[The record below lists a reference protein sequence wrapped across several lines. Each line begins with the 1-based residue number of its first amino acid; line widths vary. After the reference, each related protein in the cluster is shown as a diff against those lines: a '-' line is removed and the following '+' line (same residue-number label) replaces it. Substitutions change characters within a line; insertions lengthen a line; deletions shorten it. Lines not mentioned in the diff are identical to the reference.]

1 MMPVF
6 KVVLT
11 DQVFPTV
18 EVEREMLRAID
29 AEIEIL
35 DDPSPQAI
43 AARAADA
50 DALLTTYAAIDG
62 RLMGSLLRC
71 RIIARYGIGVDNI
84 DLDAAKERGIVVTN
98 VPDYCVDEVA
108 DHTIALLLAA
118 TRKVV
123 SGDRVVRSGGWG
135 ISELRPIHRL
145 RSRILGLVGF
155 GHIGRAVSVR
165 ASALGLSVRIYDP
178 FIGDEVTEGLNV
190 ERVEDL
196 DDLLRTS
203 DIVSIHA
210 PLVPATK
217 GMLDAQAIA
226 KMKEGAVLINTSRG
240 PIVETK
246 AVTDALRTGRLG
258 AAALDVFDSEP
269 PDPAAID
276 GLHNLVA
283 TPHSAFYSEESIE
296 ESQRKAA
303 QAIVDVLQGRDPRYR
318 VV

>member
-1 MMPVF
+1 MMTAF

-35 DDPSPQAI
+35 DDSSHESI
-43 AARAADA
+43 ARRATDA
-50 DALLTTYAAIDG
+50 DALLTTYAAIDA
-62 RLMGSLLRC
+62 RLMESLVRC

-108 DHTIALLLAA
+108 DHTIALLLTA
-118 TRKVV
+118 TRKIVA
-123 SGDRVVRSGGWG
+123 GDRVVRSGGWG

-145 RSRILGLVGF
+145 RSRTLGLVGF

-165 ASALGLSVRIYDP
+165 ANALGLSVKIYDP
-178 FIGDEVTEGLNV
+178 YIAETATEGLDV
-190 ERVEDL
+190 QRVDDL
-196 DDLLRTS
+196 DELLRQS
-203 DIVSIHA
+203 DIVSVHA
-210 PLVPATK
+210 PLVPATS
-217 GMLDAQAIA
+217 GMFDATAIA
-226 KMKEGAVLINTSRG
+226 KMKDGAVLINTSRG
-240 PIVETK
+240 PIVQTA
-246 AVTDALRTGRLG
+246 AVTDALRAGRLG

-269 PDPAAID
+269 PDPAAIE
-276 GLHNLVA
+276 GLDNLVA
-283 TPHSAFYSEESIE
+283 TPHSAFYSEESIQ

-303 QAIVDVLQGRDPRYR
+303 EAIVDVLQGRAPRYR
-318 VV
+318 IV

>member
-1 MMPVF
+1 MMTAF

-35 DDPSPQAI
+35 DDSSRESI
-43 AARAADA
+43 GRRATDA
-50 DALLTTYAAIDG
+50 DALLTTYAAIDA
-62 RLMGSLLRC
+62 RLMESLVRC

-108 DHTIALLLAA
+108 DHTIALLLTA
-118 TRKVV
+118 TRKIVA
-123 SGDRVVRSGGWG
+123 GDRVVRSGGWG

-145 RSRILGLVGF
+145 RSRTLGLVGF

-165 ASALGLSVRIYDP
+165 ANALGLSVKIYDP
-178 FIGDEVTEGLNV
+178 YIAETATEGLDV
-190 ERVEDL
+190 QRVDDL
-196 DDLLRTS
+196 DELLRQS
-203 DIVSIHA
+203 DIVSVHA
-210 PLVPATK
+210 PLVPATS
-217 GMLDAQAIA
+217 GMFDAAAIA
-226 KMKEGAVLINTSRG
+226 NMKDGAVLINTSRG
-240 PIVETK
+240 PIVETA
-246 AVTDALRTGRLG
+246 AVTDALRAGRLG

-269 PDPAAID
+269 PDPAAIE
-276 GLHNLVA
+276 GLDNLVA
-283 TPHSAFYSEESIE
+283 TPHSAFYSEESIQ

-303 QAIVDVLQGRDPRYR
+303 EAIVDVLQGRAPRYR
-318 VV
+318 IV

>member
-1 MMPVF
+1 MMTAF

-35 DDPSPQAI
+35 DDSSHETI
-43 AARAADA
+43 ARRATDA
-50 DALLTTYAAIDG
+50 DALLTTYAAIDA
-62 RLMGSLLRC
+62 RLMESLVRC

-108 DHTIALLLAA
+108 DHTIALLLTA
-118 TRKVV
+118 TRKIVA
-123 SGDRVVRSGGWG
+123 GDRVVRSGGWG

-145 RSRILGLVGF
+145 RSRTLGLIGF

-165 ASALGLSVRIYDP
+165 ANALGLSVKIYDP
-178 FIGDEVTEGLNV
+178 YIAETATEGLDV
-190 ERVEDL
+190 RRV
-196 DDLLRTS
+196 DDFDELLRQS
-203 DIVSIHA
+203 DIVSVHA
-210 PLVPATK
+210 PLVPATS
-217 GMLDAQAIA
+217 GMFDATAIA
-226 KMKEGAVLINTSRG
+226 KMKDGAVLINTSRG
-240 PIVETK
+240 PIVETA
-246 AVTDALRTGRLG
+246 AVTDALRAGRLG

-269 PDPAAID
+269 PDAAAIE
-276 GLHNLVA
+276 GLDNLVA
-283 TPHSAFYSEESIE
+283 TPHSAFYSEESIQ

-303 QAIVDVLQGRDPRYR
+303 EAIVDVLQGRAPRYR
-318 VV
+318 IV

>member
-1 MMPVF
+1 MMPAF

-11 DQVFPTV
+11 DQVFPTI

-35 DDPSPQAI
+35 DDPSSPAI

-50 DALLTTYAAIDG
+50 DALLTTYAGIDA

-123 SGDRVVRSGGWG
+123 AGDRVVRSGGWG
-135 ISELRPIHRL
+135 ISELRPVHRL
-145 RSRILGLVGF
+145 RSRTLGLVGF

-165 ASALGLSVRIYDP
+165 AGALGLSVRIYDP
-178 FIGDEVTEGLNV
+178 FIGDEATEGLDV

-196 DDLLRTS
+196 DELLRTS
-203 DIVSIHA
+203 DIVSVHA
-210 PLVPATK
+210 PLVSATK
-217 GMLDAQAIA
+217 SMFDAQAIA

-240 PIVETK
+240 PIVETT
-246 AVTDALRTGRLG
+246 AVTDALRAGRLR

-269 PDPAAID
+269 PDPAAIE
-276 GLHNLVA
+276 GLDNLVA
-283 TPHSAFYSEESIE
+283 TPHSAFYSEESIQ

-303 QAIVDVLQGRDPRYR
+303 QAIVDVLQGREPRYR

>member
-1 MMPVF
+1 MMTAF

-35 DDPSPQAI
+35 DDSSHESI
-43 AARAADA
+43 ARRATDA
-50 DALLTTYAAIDG
+50 DALLTTYAAIDA
-62 RLMGSLLRC
+62 RLMKSLVRC

-108 DHTIALLLAA
+108 DHTIALVLTA
-118 TRKVV
+118 TRKIVA
-123 SGDRVVRSGGWG
+123 GDRVVRSGGWG

-145 RSRILGLVGF
+145 RSRTLGLVGF

-165 ASALGLSVRIYDP
+165 ANALGLSVKIYDP
-178 FIGDEVTEGLNV
+178 YIAEAATEGLDV
-190 ERVEDL
+190 QRVDDL
-196 DDLLRTS
+196 DELLRQS
-203 DIVSIHA
+203 DIVSVHA
-210 PLVPATK
+210 PLVPATS
-217 GMLDAQAIA
+217 GMFDAMAIA
-226 KMKEGAVLINTSRG
+226 KMKDGAVLINTSRG
-240 PIVETK
+240 PIVETA
-246 AVTDALRTGRLG
+246 AVTDALRAGRLG

-269 PDPAAID
+269 PDPAAIE
-276 GLHNLVA
+276 GLDNLVA
-283 TPHSAFYSEESIE
+283 TPHSAFYSEESIQ

-303 QAIVDVLQGRDPRYR
+303 EAIVDVLQGRAPRYR
-318 VV
+318 IV

>member
-1 MMPVF
+1 MTAF

-35 DDPSPQAI
+35 DDSSHESI
-43 AARAADA
+43 ARRATDA
-50 DALLTTYAAIDG
+50 DALLTTYAAIDA
-62 RLMGSLLRC
+62 RLMESLVRC

-108 DHTIALLLAA
+108 DHTIALLLTA
-118 TRKVV
+118 TRKIVA
-123 SGDRVVRSGGWG
+123 GDRVVRSGGWG

-145 RSRILGLVGF
+145 RSRTLGLVGF

-165 ASALGLSVRIYDP
+165 ANALGLSVKIYDP
-178 FIGDEVTEGLNV
+178 YIAETATEGLDV
-190 ERVEDL
+190 QRVDDL
-196 DDLLRTS
+196 DELLRQS
-203 DIVSIHA
+203 DIVSVHA
-210 PLVPATK
+210 PLVPATS
-217 GMLDAQAIA
+217 GMFDATAIA
-226 KMKEGAVLINTSRG
+226 KMKDGAVLINTSRG
-240 PIVETK
+240 PIVQTA
-246 AVTDALRTGRLG
+246 AVTDALRAGQLG

-269 PDPAAID
+269 PDPAAIE
-276 GLHNLVA
+276 GLDNLVA
-283 TPHSAFYSEESIE
+283 TPHSAFYSEESIQ

-303 QAIVDVLQGRDPRYR
+303 EAIVDVLQGRAPRYR
-318 VV
+318 IV

>member
-1 MMPVF
+1 MTAF

-18 EVEREMLRAID
+18 EVEREMLRGID

-35 DDPSPQAI
+35 DDSSQESI
-43 AARAADA
+43 ARRAADA
-50 DALLTTYAAIDG
+50 DALLTTYAAIDA
-62 RLMGSLLRC
+62 RLMESLARC

-108 DHTIALLLAA
+108 DHTIALLLTT
-118 TRKVV
+118 TRKIVA
-123 SGDRVVRSGGWG
+123 GDRVVRSGGWG

-145 RSRILGLVGF
+145 RSRTLGLVGF

-165 ASALGLSVRIYDP
+165 ANALGLSVKIYDP
-178 FIGDEVTEGLNV
+178 YIAETATEGLDV
-190 ERVEDL
+190 QRVDEL
-196 DDLLRTS
+196 DELLRQS
-203 DIVSIHA
+203 DIVSVHV
-210 PLVPATK
+210 PLVPATS
-217 GMLDAQAIA
+217 GMFDAEAIA
-226 KMKEGAVLINTSRG
+226 KMKFGAVLINTSRG
-240 PIVETK
+240 PIVETA
-246 AVTDALRTGRLG
+246 AVTDALRAGRLG

-269 PDPAAID
+269 PDRAAIESLD
-276 GLHNLVA
+276 NLVA
-283 TPHSAFYSEESIE
+283 TPHSAFYSEESIQ

-303 QAIVDVLQGRDPRYR
+303 EAIVDVLQGRAPRYR

>member
-1 MMPVF
+1 MTAF

-35 DDPSPQAI
+35 DDSSHESI
-43 AARAADA
+43 ARRATDA
-50 DALLTTYAAIDG
+50 DALLTTYAAIDA
-62 RLMGSLLRC
+62 RLMESLVRC

-108 DHTIALLLAA
+108 DHTIALLLTA
-118 TRKVV
+118 TRKIVA
-123 SGDRVVRSGGWG
+123 GDRVVRSGGWG

-145 RSRILGLVGF
+145 RSRTLGLVGF

-165 ASALGLSVRIYDP
+165 ANALGLSVKIYDP
-178 FIGDEVTEGLNV
+178 YIAETATEGLDV
-190 ERVEDL
+190 QRVDDL
-196 DDLLRTS
+196 DELLRQS
-203 DIVSIHA
+203 DIVSVHA
-210 PLVPATK
+210 PLVPATS
-217 GMLDAQAIA
+217 GMFDATAIA
-226 KMKEGAVLINTSRG
+226 KMKDGAVLINTSRG
-240 PIVETK
+240 PIVETA
-246 AVTDALRTGRLG
+246 AVTDALRAGRLG

-269 PDPAAID
+269 PDPAAIE
-276 GLHNLVA
+276 GLDNLVA
-283 TPHSAFYSEESIE
+283 TPHSAFYSEESIQ

-303 QAIVDVLQGRDPRYR
+303 EAIVDVLQGRAPRYR
-318 VV
+318 IV